1 MRGEGF
7 AAEASLIRADANRQ
21 RRAPDAEGLPA
32 EVASRR
38 TGADKGSAHLAHA
51 TTYLID
57 LEHAV
62 IVDVEATTAARQVA
76 SENRAT
82 RTSAKVENFARP
94 PAVYIR

>member
-38 TGADKGSAHLAHA
+38 TGADKGPAHLAHA

-62 IVDVEATTAARQVA
+62 IEQPD
-76 SENRAT
+76 
-82 RTSAKVENFARP
+82 RTIALLRNFLR
-94 PAVYIR
+94 